1 LPLIIG
7 VTGSIAAGKSTACRL
22 IAEFGA
28 RHCDAD
34 RLVHRLYDPGTPAF
48 GRIVAIFGG
57 DVVGG
62 DGYIDRRALGAK
74 VFGNPEEM
82 NKLTTAIGSIADAV
96 EGVIQDWNA
105 TLARDDV
112 ALLEAV
118 NLIEAGYGQWCSRVW
133 LIACYE
139 DIARER
145 LEIRNQ
151 YTDDEVEQRLA
162 SQRRWQD
169 RAAAADLVIH
179 NNGSEERFKAEVEGN
194 FARTRRLWDAGK
206 LPASAYLAWWESHQ
220 RTGS

>member
-1 LPLIIG
+1 MPLIIG

-22 IAEFGA
+22 IAELGA

-34 RLVHRLYDPGTPAF
+34 RLVHRLYDPGTQAF
-48 GRIVAIFGG
+48 DRIVAIFGD

-62 DGYIDRRALGAK
+62 DGYIDRRALGGK
-74 VFGNPEEM
+74 VFGKPEEM

-96 EGVIQDWNA
+96 EGVIRDWNA

-118 NLIEAGYGQWCSRVW
+118 NLVEAGYGRWCNRVW
-133 LIACYE
+133 LIACEE
-139 DIARER
+139 DIARAR
-145 LEIRNQ
+145 LKLRNQ
-151 YTDDEVEQRLA
+151 YTDEEVEQRLA

-179 NNGSEERFKAEVEGN
+179 NNGSEERFASEVRDS
-194 FARTRRLWDAGK
+194 FASARRLWRAGR
-206 LPASAYLAWWESHQ
+206 LPPTAYLAWWEDARQ
-220 RTGS
+220 